1 MKVVV
6 TIDLYGYMDT
16 NTINK
21 GKRGVIICKQK
32 VKNRDNSVQRA
43 LVISTSRCSYFIDK
57 KHSSIIMLVF
67 NTIRFKTDLCVYFG
81 FWSTIWMDHQQ
92 NIYIWMCLGLGFLV
106 FNATFN
112 NISVISWRSVL
123 LMEETGVPRENHRP
137 VASNIQLLHLNEINM
152 RFYGAEYNNI
162 ELGFSCSIKPHIDQ
176 LQVW

>member
-1 MKVVV
+1 
-6 TIDLYGYMDT
+6 
-16 NTINK
+16 
-21 GKRGVIICKQK
+21 
-32 VKNRDNSVQRA
+32 
-43 LVISTSRCSYFIDK
+43 
-57 KHSSIIMLVF
+57 
-67 NTIRFKTDLCVYFG
+67 
-81 FWSTIWMDHQQ
+81 
-92 NIYIWMCLGLGFLV
+92 MCLGLGFLV

-137 VASNIQLLHLNEINM
+137 AASNIQLLHLNEINM